1 MKTFSP
7 FGYIEVCSNTK
18 HTACVAVDN
27 QISANIIQ
35 TAFKDDQELEISL
48 YDFWK
53 HNNYLRKF
61 KLIGGYI
68 HMKPNR
74 FNSNKITFFS

>member
-35 TAFKDDQELEISL
+35 TAFKDDQNLEISM

-53 HNNYLRKF
+53 HNTNFRRF
-61 KLIGGYI
+61 KLIGGYLYI
-68 HMKPNR
+68 
-74 FNSNKITFFS
+74 